1 MTKRQV
7 DECLARFVSRLP
19 PNVPVPKYV
28 FDLWEWMENGQRD
41 KPVIRAETKKAIVI
55 PIHGIMPEYVLRVRQ
70 RFLKNN

>member
-7 DECLARFVSRLP
+7 EICLARFVRGLP
-19 PNVPVPKYV
+19 PNAPVPQYV
-28 FDLWEWMENGQRD
+28 IDLWEWMENGQRD
-41 KPVIRAETKKAIVI
+41 KPLVRSETKKAIVI